1 MGFKGA
7 LKRLL
12 GKAPAERDTHHLGAG
27 GNLAHTLYPG
37 EDHGTTSS
45 LASAVAQ
52 PHPFAGGIVE
62 VQCDTEFINSP
73 EAKEKIEDL
82 APPHITSDGL
92 ASPQTPD
99 LEVAPSHLTIPPPI
113 NLEQTPNLSPP
124 VYVFEG
130 ASNIIQGGT
139 FNAAGRDIVYNIQTS
154 EGQRE
159 NMKKMLKWLSPINFR
174 PAFEENLARWTPGT
188 GSHVLNS
195 VIFQQWRRS
204 RNAVLCG
211 IGMPGA
217 GKTVLASL
225 VISTIAEVKGSLV
238 AFIYCRYTEPLT
250 VQEILAA
257 VVRQVIED
265 HQYLACLLQ
274 PLFDR
279 CNLRDT
285 RPTQADLLDILG
297 KLFGSFPIVH
307 SILDGLDEA
316 QPDAQYELTKALT
329 SLGGNL
335 LITSRPLPLLNQI
348 LPAAIF
354 FDVIADKDDIA
365 SLVAQ
370 RIQMNPALLDL
381 ITRAGV
387 KQAVIS
393 KIGESSQG
401 MFLHAAL
408 QIEMVR
414 RCTNLKSVMKQLD
427 TMPAELENMYSLTI
441 QRIEAQSDS
450 ELAKRALLWVIYA
463 EAPLTLEELRHAV
476 ACTPENDPFDDDALV
491 PESILLSAFG
501 GLISTEGKRD
511 ITRLIHYT
519 AKAALKSILAKD
531 YPNPHSIL
539 ARGCIIYLNTYGIN
553 QTTVERLMQ
562 SHKDMPFLSYALQ
575 HWALHARRCDGFS
588 PLAISPSCGRSFL
601 LSCQSF
607 PLGWRPG
614 WIPLQPPTMA
624 TSPFHVATFYNILHL
639 VGDVIRPGED
649 ETIFTP
655 DGIANASDWLW
666 PRGRSPLMFSVSR
679 GHIEAVDWLL
689 AIPKISMNSQSMDGN
704 TALHLA
710 CARGDQRISI
720 TQRLLQH
727 RDLEPNLT
735 NNKGHTPLLT
745 CLLPGSVK
753 GEVLGLIMQH
763 PKLDIN
769 KYDVQCRTTLLHACQ
784 DGLFPAA
791 SCLLTHPNVDV
802 NAPTSNG
809 WTPLMVAVDRCHH
822 AAAHALLDHPN
833 IRVNQKNSN
842 GDTVLMIASYRQNL
856 GIAKR
861 LMFYS
866 DVEVNARRHGRGH
879 SALTLAGS
887 EEMAMV
893 LLEIPGIDVN
903 AKGDGIPMIAIASAN
918 GWERAMSRL
927 VLFPELD
934 ASDLPALAN
943 TEVSMLAYLDRP
955 GVDINACSE
964 PDYPPIIAA
973 STRGWHRAVK
983 RLLDFPNIRMS
994 TVNMALVSRTT
1005 EEVMIQLLDY
1015 TQIQINTRSRSD
1027 RTALMTAS
1035 QRGWSNAVRRLLARP
1050 DIDADAH
1057 DNNGD
1062 TAILLAHKEDI
1073 MLQLLAVDG
1082 VDINRRSRL
1091 GKSPL
1096 VLACEVGWETAVEVM
1111 VAHPSIEINATD
1123 SDGTTALMS
1132 AAQEGSDRIVQRL
1145 LGGSRLD
1152 LNIQDINGMTA
1163 LMIASKLSYP
1173 SIIKTLAVHP
1183 GVDANARDKVGK
1195 TALLLS
1201 ACEDDM
1207 QRVLDIPGVR
1217 GNDGDDSGR
1226 TPLMHAAENDWGGV
1240 IARLLEDPAVDANA
1254 MDASGWTAL
1263 AFAIRR
1269 GNEQAFRNLVGCPR
1283 VDVNAGIE
1291 EARWTPLM
1299 SVFFGGR
1306 TLRNLFVSLLL
1317 QRPDIDVNATDTQ
1330 GKTAL
1335 AWAVEEGQ
1343 SLPVVIHQLLCTP
1356 SLDQN
1361 MRDSMGRTY
1370 LMIAAQ
1376 GHSPAARFT
1385 LLWLLASSSTDVN
1398 AMDND
1403 GKTALGL
1410 VRELLQRSEHM
1421 YPDRL
1426 DFLEWTEQLL
1436 CAYPDLGNVTIPHLE
1451 RAVGE
1456 DASFFSD

>member
-1 MGFKGA
+1 
-7 LKRLL
+7 
-12 GKAPAERDTHHLGAG
+12 
-27 GNLAHTLYPG
+27 
-37 EDHGTTSS
+37 
-45 LASAVAQ
+45 
-52 PHPFAGGIVE
+52 
-62 VQCDTEFINSP
+62 
-73 EAKEKIEDL
+73 
-82 APPHITSDGL
+82 
-92 ASPQTPD
+92 
-99 LEVAPSHLTIPPPI
+99 
-113 NLEQTPNLSPP
+113 
-124 VYVFEG
+124 
-130 ASNIIQGGT
+130 
-139 FNAAGRDIVYNIQTS
+139 
-154 EGQRE
+154 
-159 NMKKMLKWLSPINFR
+159 
-174 PAFEENLARWTPGT
+174 
-188 GSHVLNS
+188 
-195 VIFQQWRRS
+195 
-204 RNAVLCG
+204 
-211 IGMPGA
+211 
-217 GKTVLASL
+217 
-225 VISTIAEVKGSLV
+225 
-238 AFIYCRYTEPLT
+238 
-250 VQEILAA
+250 
-257 VVRQVIED
+257 
-265 HQYLACLLQ
+265 
-274 PLFDR
+274 
-279 CNLRDT
+279 
-285 RPTQADLLDILG
+285 
-297 KLFGSFPIVH
+297 
-307 SILDGLDEA
+307 
-316 QPDAQYELTKALT
+316 
-329 SLGGNL
+329 
-335 LITSRPLPLLNQI
+335 
-348 LPAAIF
+348 

-511 ITRLIHYT
+511 ITRLIP
-519 AKAALKSILAKD
+519 ALKSILAKD

-588 PLAISPSCGRSFL
+588 PLAISPSCG
-601 LSCQSF
+601 
-607 PLGWRPG
+607 WRPG

-639 VGDVIRPGED
+639 VD

-666 PRGRSPLMFSVSR
+666 PRVSR

-753 GEVLGLIMQH
+753 GE
-763 PKLDIN
+763 LDIN
-769 KYDVQCRTTLLHACQ
+769 KYD

-809 WTPLMVAVDRCHH
+809 CHH

-903 AKGDGIPMIAIASAN
+903 AKGDGIPMIAIA
-918 GWERAMSRL
+918 AMSRL

-1111 VAHPSIEINATD
+1111 VAHP
-1123 SDGTTALMS
+1123 
-1132 AAQEGSDRIVQRL
+1132 R
-1145 LGGSRLD
+1145 SRLD

-1306 TLRNLFVSLLL
+1306 TLRNLY
-1317 QRPDIDVNATDTQ
+1317 TQ